1 MIVSMQLPAWE
12 EVEAVL
18 SPLGLALSPAELHG
32 GLAGWMAGG
41 GEPGENWLA
50 KVLVDEAA
58 PPADT
63 PVLRQ
68 LRDAT
73 ARSLED
79 RDLDFRLL
87 LPGDEATLEMRG
99 NALFDWC
106 KAFVGG
112 FGLAAGGNAR
122 LSEEG
127 EEALDDLAK
136 LAAAEAQSDGD
147 EEDEAAFAE
156 LEEFVRI
163 AALLLHGDGA
173 MAQRHRQRLH

>member
-1 MIVSMQLPAWE
+1 MQLPAWE
-12 EVEAVL
+12 EIEAAL
-18 SPLGLALSPAELHG
+18 APLGLALSPAELHG
-32 GLAGWMAGG
+32 ALSGWLAGG
-41 GEPGENWLA
+41 GDPGEDWLA
-50 KVLVDEAA
+50 RVLADDAA
-58 PPADT
+58 PRPDAQA
-63 PVLRQ
+63 LRQ

-73 ARSLED
+73 ARSMED
-79 RDLDFRLL
+79 RDLDFRLM
-87 LPGDEATLEMRG
+87 LPGDEATLEVRG

-106 KAFVGG
+106 RAFVGG
-112 FGLAAGGNAR
+112 FGLAAGGSAR

-127 EEALDDLAK
+127 EEALEDLAR

-163 AALLLHGDGA
+163 AALLLHGDCA